1 MRRQTEQASPRGR
14 LSLPAQLLFPKVNAA
29 FRKPSRRGRHS
40 AHAAIGPHRPDRF
53 SSTYFSAR
61 SKDSNMQT
69 RLKLHLVKV
78 SLFTLGAMV
87 STSAVLAQAGDAKA
101 IEARQA
107 NFKEIDKHWKPVTEM
122 LKRKIPYDAAQVQ
135 QAATAIE
142 PLAKKI
148 PEMFVPDTRQV
159 TGVK

>member
-1 MRRQTEQASPRGR
+1 
-14 LSLPAQLLFPKVNAA
+14 
-29 FRKPSRRGRHS
+29 
-40 AHAAIGPHRPDRF
+40 
-53 SSTYFSAR
+53 
-61 SKDSNMQT
+61 MQT

-148 PEMFVPDTRQV
+148 PETFVPDTRQV
-159 TGVK
+159 TGVKTKARENIWSNQPDFKAKSEELVKALNGLAAAAKTGDEKAFRPAVMAVGKACSACHDNYKDS